1 MTVRVRLFKPS
12 DRDFITA
19 LVTRLS
25 ECDLPAWRQAD
36 QVDLTNIAMVNQAM
50 DELDPADAIFVAE
63 DEAAGQLLGFV
74 RLQTQTDYFSREKH
88 GYISNIAVERSV
100 ESQGIGHMLLETAEN
115 WARDRGFSL
124 ITLHVFASNHHA
136 KQIYEKLGYQQDVLS
151 YAKLLAP
158 DE

>member
-1 MTVRVRLFKPS
+1 MAVKVRHFKSS

-25 ECDLPAWRQAD
+25 ECDLPAWRQAE

-63 DEAAGQLLGFV
+63 DGAAGQLLGFV
-74 RLQTQTDYFSREKH
+74 RLQTQTDYFSRERH

-100 ESQGIGHMLLETAEN
+100 EGQGIGRMLLETAEN
-115 WARDRGFSL
+115 WARDNGFSL
-124 ITLHVFASNHHA
+124 ITLHVFASNHRA
-136 KQIYEKLGYQQDVLS
+136 REIYEKYDYHQDVLS
-151 YAKLLAP
+151 YAKVLAP
-158 DE
+158 EE